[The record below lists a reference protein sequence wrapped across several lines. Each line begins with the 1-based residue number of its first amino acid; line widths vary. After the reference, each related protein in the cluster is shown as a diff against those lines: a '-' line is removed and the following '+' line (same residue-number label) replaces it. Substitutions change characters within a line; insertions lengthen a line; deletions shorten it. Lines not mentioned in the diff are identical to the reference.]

1 MQSSSTSSDAYPT
14 APGTYDLT
22 TQTVTGESVQYTLR
36 IPAQYD
42 GHSQLPVILCL
53 HFGGQAT
60 SFYGRTFLHL
70 IPVPGLG
77 DLPAFFVA
85 PTMHSRDWTAPE
97 GEAVVWAALQTVE
110 QVLPVDT
117 SRRVVMGY
125 SLGGIGTW
133 HFATA
138 FRDRFMA
145 AIPIASAPRRA
156 NPEAIRDLPLY
167 VIHSQADRILPIE
180 DDEAAVKRLR
190 ELGAPVQF
198 AALPQGDHFD
208 YRLVITELQQN
219 VADWLTHLWEPNAG
233 SQSEVHWE

>member
-1 MQSSSTSSDAYPT
+1 MQSSSPSSDAYP
-14 APGTYDLT
+14 ASPGTYDLT
-22 TQTVTGESVQYTLR
+22 TQTAAGESVQYTLR
-36 IPAQYD
+36 IPAQYN
-42 GHSQLPVILCL
+42 GQTQLPLILGL

-85 PTMHSRDWTAPE
+85 PTTYTGDWTTPE
-97 GEAVVWAALQTVE
+97 GETVVWTALQAVE
-110 QVLPVDT
+110 QALPVDT

-145 AIPIASAPRRA
+145 AIPIAGAPRRA
-156 NPEAIRDLPLY
+156 NPEAARDLPLY

-198 AALPQGDHFD
+198 AALSEGDHFD
-208 YRLVITELQQN
+208 YRPVIAELRQN
-219 VADWLTHLWEPNAG
+219 VEDWLKQLWKPTAR
-233 SQSEVHWE
+233 SK